1 MQSAAQP
8 FTLPPLSLEI
18 VLALALVFT
27 AAMAAAL
34 TAGTVTRRLLAII
47 HGDRFDRQ
55 PFVLATVKVV
65 QRMVFALVALVLTF
79 PALDLAGVG
88 FDVGLQS
95 EDLIRWVTNAGLRI
109 ALIALFAYAAT
120 RLTTS
125 VVSRAE
131 REVAQSAGP
140 EAYERRKRAQTLGGT
155 FRRFLSATVWTT
167 AVLMMLR
174 EMGVDITP
182 VLTGAG
188 ILGLAI
194 GFGAQT
200 LVKDIISGVF
210 IIAEDQVRVG
220 DYAVINGVEG
230 FVEEINLRTIV
241 LRDVRGTVCTI
252 ANGDIRSLAN
262 QSKDFSYYLVDLG
275 VAYEEDTDEIVRAIR
290 EAGDTLM
297 KDPAYSPSILQP
309 VEVLGVDSFLPS
321 QATLKF
327 RIKTLPLKQWEVGRE
342 LRRLVKKSLQA
353 RGIKMPAPKMEITLR
368 REPASGRQA
377 EEESRKK
384 DEERRSYVPDTDR

>member
-8 FTLPPLSLEI
+8 FTLPPHSLEV

-27 AAMAAAL
+27 GAMAASIA
-34 TAGTVTRRLLAII
+34 AGNLTRRLLASI
-47 HGDRFDRQ
+47 HGDRFHTQ
-55 PFVLATVKVV
+55 PFVHTTTKVV
-65 QRMVFALVALVLTF
+65 RRMVFALVALVLTF
-79 PALDLAGVG
+79 PALDFAGVTLE
-88 FDVGLQS
+88 VGLQG
-95 EDLIRWVTNAGLRI
+95 EDLVRWASNAGLRI
-109 ALIALFAYAAT
+109 ALIGLFAYAAT
-120 RLTTS
+120 RLFTS

-131 REVAQSAGP
+131 LEISEGAGP

-155 FRRFLSATVWTT
+155 FRRFLSALVWTT

-220 DYAVINGVEG
+220 DYAVINTVEG

-241 LRDVRGTVCTI
+241 LRDIQGTVYTV

-262 QSKDFSYYLVDLG
+262 QSKDFSYYLVDMG
-275 VAYEEDTDEIVRAIR
+275 IAYEEDTDDIVRAIR
-290 EAGDTLM
+290 EAGDTLI
-297 KDPAYSPSILQP
+297 KDPEYAPSILEP
-309 VEVLGVDSFLPS
+309 VEVLGVDSFMPS

-342 LRRLVKKSLQA
+342 LRRRVKKTLQA
-353 RGIKMPAPKMEITLR
+353 RGIKMPTPKMEIILQ
-368 REPASGRQA
+368 RQLDEA
-377 EEESRKK
+377 RQKQ
-384 DEERRSYVPDTDR
+384 EERSQKQEEKQT